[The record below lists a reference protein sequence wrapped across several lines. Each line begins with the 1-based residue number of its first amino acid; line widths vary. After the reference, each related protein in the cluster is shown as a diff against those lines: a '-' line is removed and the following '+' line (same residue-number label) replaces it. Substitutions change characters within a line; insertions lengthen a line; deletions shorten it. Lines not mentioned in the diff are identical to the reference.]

1 MFAIRMIQLIEA
13 HADALCEELM
23 RRLGKSEQCRELI
36 KRVPTRELEMRAHEI
51 YRNLG
56 EWLLQ
61 KTQAEIEERF
71 EGIGLRRAAQGVP
84 FSEIL
89 AALTLTK
96 ECLWDHLEQDSLF
109 EDPMELLGDM
119 HLLHA
124 VGRFFDR
131 AARAAAVGYEAAYRK
146 ERAESAPTRLTEAKS
161 A

>member
-13 HADALCEELM
+13 NADRLSAELM
-23 RRLGKSEQCRELI
+23 RRLAKSERCRELI
-36 KRVPTRELEMRAHEI
+36 KRVPARELEMRAQEI

-71 EGIGLRRAAQGVP
+71 ESVGLRRAAQGVP
-84 FSEIL
+84 FSEML
-89 AALTLTK
+89 TALTLTK
-96 ECLWDHLEQDSLF
+96 ECLWDHLEQDSLL

-131 AARAAAVGYEAAYRK
+131 AIHAAAIGYETAQRK
-146 ERAESAPTRLTEAKS
+146 ERNDAASIRLSEAKS